1 MSSLLAG
8 LDVGEGGRVEDAPA
22 DVGLTAQIDLIM
34 PLQVAQLS
42 IIVGVAVADDL
53 DGDLLGIAPLEA
65 VDEIAYKARSRLEPE
80 DRLEV
85 DSTRRPFTSPGFAPH
100 ASWG

>member
-22 DVGLTAQIDLIM
+22 DVGLAAQIDLIVA
-34 PLQVAQLS
+34 LQVAQLS

-53 DGDLLGIAPLEA
+53 DGGA
-65 VDEIAYKARSRLEPE
+65 
-80 DRLEV
+80 
-85 DSTRRPFTSPGFAPH
+85 
-100 ASWG
+100 